1 MMAGSGDSLIL
12 DRRTT
17 SSEDETREYGSA
29 LAKKF
34 FTRGGVLVLRGGLGA
49 GKTQVARGLVEGL
62 GGEPREVSSPTF
74 PVMQE
79 YVSASIP
86 VLHFDW
92 YRLESEDEVVALGW
106 WECLE
111 EGALVVVEWGD
122 RFPQL
127 LEGIGAAILD
137 VHIREGDSRDLR
149 LAAWED
155 RGVLSP

>member
-1 MMAGSGDSLIL
+1 MAGADDKQIL
-12 DRRTT
+12 DRQTT
-17 SSEDETREYGSA
+17 FSEEETRAYGCA

-34 FTRGGVLVLRGGLGA
+34 FCRGGVLVLRGGLGA

-62 GGEPREVSSPTF
+62 GGDPRMVSSPTF

-79 YVSASIP
+79 YLAASIP

-92 YRLESEDEVVALGW
+92 YRLDSEDEVVALGW

-122 RFPQL
+122 RFPRL
-127 LEGIGAAILD
+127 LEGVGAAILD
-137 VHIREGDSRDLR
+137 VRIAEGDCREMR
-149 LAAWED
+149 LAAWEN
-155 RGVLSP
+155 RGELLE